1 MTNSH
6 QSKATL
12 PDWSAIA
19 PGRSFLG
26 VSQVAVS
33 ETPVVVPSRADSA
46 MRRLLWVP
54 AGPSTVGD
62 DAVHRMFSFSIVLS
76 ALRCLLSYVV
86 FPIAT
91 PALGLATGVGP
102 AIGIPI
108 AVLAL
113 FFDVIGI
120 RRFWLTNHPWRWGM
134 TFVYAAVMVLVST
147 LLVGDIVHLAT

>member
-1 MTNSH
+1 
-6 QSKATL
+6 
-12 PDWSAIA
+12 
-19 PGRSFLG
+19 
-26 VSQVAVS
+26 VSQATVTHEPS
-33 ETPVVVPSRADSA
+33 VVDRSRADMA
-46 MRRLLWVP
+46 MRRILFVP
-54 AGPSTVGD
+54 AGPSAVGE

-120 RRFWLTNHPWRWGM
+120 RRFWLTDHRWRWAM
-134 TFVYAAVMVLVST
+134 TFVYAAVMVLVSA
-147 LLVGDIVHLAT
+147 LLIGDIIHLTT